1 MRMPPFSQR
10 PHPICR
16 KILHCYTQTLS
27 VPFSPLL
34 LLSLVGAAFIIC
46 LLYCSSLLGDHSIPS
61 LPPTPQ
67 SILNT
72 TARVIWLK
80 GQSLF
85 CSNHAQLP
93 ISLSVKAKV
102 LTGAYEALCG
112 RVPVTSL
119 PSAPST
125 CPFHSLC
132 PSPGGR
138 LTVLHHQAHAPLPG
152 LDTVPL
158 LESSFPRFLYGLSL
172 TSCAPRGQCC
182 PPYLKLQPP
191 PHSTPASFTL
201 LGLSYLSP

>member
-1 MRMPPFSQR
+1 MPF
-10 PHPICR
+10 
-16 KILHCYTQTLS
+16 L
-27 VPFSPLL
+27 PLL

-46 LLYCSSLLGDHSIPS
+46 LLYCSSLLGGHSIPS

-72 TARVIWLK
+72 TAGVVWLK

-93 ISLSVKAKV
+93 ISLSAKATV
-102 LTGAYEALCG
+102 LTGAYEALPG
-112 RVPVTSL
+112 SVPVTSL

-132 PSPGGR
+132 PSHGGCP
-138 LTVLHHQAHAPLPG
+138 TVLHHQAHAPLPG

-172 TSCAPRGQCC
+172 TFCAP
-182 PPYLKLQPP
+182 
-191 PHSTPASFTL
+191 
-201 LGLSYLSP
+201 